1 MVTALRWRKLSSP
14 RSRRYI
20 GLMTDTNAPD
30 PDIVR
35 LTARVTGAVQ
45 GVGFRYWTARKADE
59 LGITGSVRNDDDGSV
74 AVVAEGPQ
82 PVIIEF
88 RRWLGSREAPG
99 RVAHVDEKMSP
110 AEGKFKGFDV
120 VV

>member
-1 MVTALRWRKLSSP
+1 MGRALRWRNLSSP

-20 GLMTDTNAPD
+20 GFMTDTNAPN

-88 RRWLGSREAPG
+88 RRWLASREAPG

-110 AEGKFKGFDV
+110 AEGTFRGFDV

>member
-1 MVTALRWRKLSSP
+1 
-14 RSRRYI
+14 
-20 GLMTDTNAPD
+20 MTDSNAPD

-35 LTARVTGAVQ
+35 LTARVTGMVQ

-59 LGITGSVRNDDDGSV
+59 LGITGLVRNDDDGSV

-82 PVIIEF
+82 PVILEF
-88 RRWLGSREAPG
+88 RRWLGSRHAPG

-110 AEGKFKGFDV
+110 AEGDFSSFSVEG
-120 VV
+120 

>member
-1 MVTALRWRKLSSP
+1 
-14 RSRRYI
+14 
-20 GLMTDTNAPD
+20 MTHSNAPD
-30 PDIVR
+30 ADSVR
-35 LTARVTGAVQ
+35 LTARVTGVVQ

-88 RRWLGSREAPG
+88 RRWLSSRQAPG
-99 RVAHVDEKMSP
+99 RVAQVDEKISK
-110 AEGKFKGFDV
+110 AEGEFNSFDV
-120 VV
+120 VG

>member
-1 MVTALRWRKLSSP
+1 
-14 RSRRYI
+14 
-20 GLMTDTNAPD
+20 MTDVNAAEAD
-30 PDIVR
+30 SVR

-74 AVVAEGPQ
+74 TVVAEGPQ
-82 PVIIEF
+82 PVIVEF
-88 RRWLGSREAPG
+88 RRWLGSGEAPG
-99 RVAHVDEKMSP
+99 RVSHVDERLSP
-110 AEGKFKGFDV
+110 AEGEFSSFDV